1 MSTPIGNN
9 LARFMDAPCSKRI
22 VVNREQQEEGLA
34 DYVRRLRHE
43 KDLSLAD
50 VSNRSGGG
58 IGRTHINRI
67 ENGEAHGVSVEKL
80 RALAKGL
87 GVLEEEIFAV
97 ARGKTTSGELTFDEL
112 RMLELYRKLSPEKR
126 IEAIAHLE
134 VVFQYQAGGHEP
146 RRQPATSTATGSSK
160 RSEKKRA

>member
-1 MSTPIGNN
+1 MSTLIRNN
-9 LARFMDAPCSKRI
+9 PARFTDAPCSKQI
-22 VVNREQQEEGLA
+22 VVNRERKEESLA
-34 DYVRRLRHE
+34 DYVRRIRHE

-126 IEAIAHLE
+126 MEAIAHLE
-134 VVFQYQAGGHEP
+134 VAFQFQMGAHEP
-146 RRQPATSTATGSSK
+146 RRHPVASTSTGSSK

>member
-1 MSTPIGNN
+1 
-9 LARFMDAPCSKRI
+9 
-22 VVNREQQEEGLA
+22 VNREQQEESLA
-34 DYVRRLRHE
+34 DYVRRIRHE

-87 GVLEEEIFAV
+87 GVSEEEIFAV
-97 ARGKTTSGELTFDEL
+97 ARGKSSSGDLQLKEL
-112 RMLELYRKLSPEKR
+112 RLLEYYRLLSEDRQDDVLLYLEMLSGRRSAMGRAKDAKLPISS
-126 IEAIAHLE
+126 IFSQGA
-134 VVFQYQAGGHEP
+134 
-146 RRQPATSTATGSSK
+146 RRGS
-160 RSEKKRA
+160 KKRAG